1 MQMFTMAPIFKILV
15 YGPRRADYNLSK
27 KWNQKKKQDLSITGC
42 TQPDKLKNQ
51 AKAALTKMELVGRKS
66 TIQQIAQKSH
76 SC

>member
-27 KWNQKKKQDLSITGC
+27 KWNQKKQDLSITGC

-51 AKAALTKMELVGRKS
+51 AKPV
-66 TIQQIAQKSH
+66 
-76 SC
+76 